1 VKSAR
6 FCVAALEAGLAEIL
20 AWERA
25 ANVPSAGIALQQT
38 DIPFCRHQL
47 ANARSCAPAPD
58 KRFND
63 QWRKA
68 MKTRFTVA
76 LSMLAGAAIGVVA
89 VQGLQAQGK
98 PKAYTVSEL
107 ESLDPTA
114 QATFTPLAQAAMKA
128 AGGRTLNTGGGK
140 VVGIDGPPPPKR
152 VVINEWDSLDQAEAY
167 YKSKAWND
175 LAPQRD
181 KAIKTIRRYAVESAN

>member
-1 VKSAR
+1 
-6 FCVAALEAGLAEIL
+6 
-20 AWERA
+20 
-25 ANVPSAGIALQQT
+25 
-38 DIPFCRHQL
+38 
-47 ANARSCAPAPD
+47 
-58 KRFND
+58 
-63 QWRKA
+63 
-68 MKTRFTVA
+68 MKTKYTVA
-76 LSMLAGAAIGVVA
+76 LSMLAGVAIGAVA

-107 ESLDPTA
+107 ESLDPNA
-114 QATFTPLAQAAMKA
+114 QAAFTPLAQAAMKA

-152 VVINEWDSLDQAEAY
+152 VVINEWDSLDQATAY